1 MRNASGQKGE
11 NEQQWT
17 RTQATKFFVSTCD
30 ISSLIKRATI
40 KFQVL
45 QINSKEMYKNQD
57 CALHVQSRFFFFL
70 LIRLTEFFFGRSHC
84 RGRLAL
90 HNIFFSFSFALGPG
104 FLILSRHSIPY
115 LELPY
120 LESMEKWLVYHIR
133 ALELHYPMIQFFMK
147 TVSSFSLGEP

>member
-40 KFQVL
+40 KFQVEVL

-57 CALHVQSRFFFFL
+57 CVLHVQSRFFFL
-70 LIRLTEFFFGRSHC
+70 LIRLTEFFF
-84 RGRLAL
+84 AV
-90 HNIFFSFSFALGPG
+90 
-104 FLILSRHSIPY
+104 LIA
-115 LELPY
+115 
-120 LESMEKWLVYHIR
+120 V
-133 ALELHYPMIQFFMK
+133 A
-147 TVSSFSLGEP
+147 V